1 MRRIVLMVAIALWAA
16 GFNAGPSTISAQPYP
31 NRPIQLVI
39 PGAAGLMQ
47 DIPGRIISE
56 EVGKLIK
63 QQIVVVNKPG
73 ASMTLG
79 TDVVAKSK
87 KDGYTLLFTA
97 TAPLVYPRIFNPQS
111 LPYDPDKELEPLGGR
126 ALISFTVAVQE
137 SSPWKTF
144 AELIDHAKKN
154 PEKLRVGTPGIETA
168 SNFDLQIIQ
177 IQTDT
182 KFTHIPIVKGP
193 AVSLMG
199 GHIEAVVLPITE
211 VMSYAEGGK
220 LRILLVSNKLPELPT
235 VPTLK
240 ELGYKQD
247 IIPTW
252 FGFYGPAGLPEETK
266 KILVPAIEKA
276 VKNPEMKARLEKMNF
291 SIDYKNPSEMRKLVS
306 EEYETVS
313 AIAARLGM
321 GKQNP

>member
-1 MRRIVLMVAIALWAA
+1 MRRFASAFVCLMSAHGLIIGAPTV
-16 GFNAGPSTISAQPYP
+16 FAQPYP
-31 NRPIQLVI
+31 NHVVQLVI

-63 QQIVVVNKPG
+63 EQIVVVNKPG

-79 TDVVAKSK
+79 TDAVVKSK

-111 LPYDPDKELEPLGGR
+111 LPYDPDKDLEPLGGR
-126 ALISFTVAVQE
+126 ALISFTVTVQE

-144 AELIDHAKKN
+144 GELIDYAKKN
-154 PEKLRVGTPGIETA
+154 PGKLRVGTPGIETA

-177 IQTDT
+177 SLTDT
-182 KFTHIPIVKGP
+182 QFTHVPIVKGP
-193 AVSLMG
+193 AVSLLG
-199 GHIEAVVLPITE
+199 GHIEVVVLPITE
-211 VMSYAEGGK
+211 VVSYAQAGK
-220 LRILLVSNKLPELPT
+220 MRILLTSNKMPDFPG

-247 IIPTW
+247 LIPTW
-252 FGFYGPAGLPEETK
+252 FGFYGPSGLPEEVK
-266 KILVPAIEKA
+266 KVLVPAVEKA
-276 VKNPEMKARLEKMNF
+276 ITNPELKTRLEKMNF
-291 SIDYKNPSEMRKLVS
+291 SVDYKAPAEMKKLVA
-306 EEYETVS
+306 EEYDTVS
-313 AIAARLGM
+313 TIAKKIGLG
-321 GKQNP
+321 K